1 MAGRG
6 NCRGNGG
13 GVAAGAVAAAA
24 VGSALA
30 AGAAGNLAASRAEQ
44 AAQEVQED
52 CLRSQTQEL
61 GEDMPMC
68 RHVNPIATT
77 IGCCSVE
84 KQLWELNQVLDYQ
97 NKILVE
103 LLQAVRER
111 NG

>member
-1 MAGRG
+1 MAGRR
-6 NCRGNGG
+6 NCRGS

-24 VGSALA
+24 VGGALA
-30 AGAAGNLAASRAEQ
+30 AGSLAASRAEQ
-44 AAQEVQED
+44 TAQEEEVFSACNE
-52 CLRSQTQEL
+52 TQEL

>member
-1 MAGRG
+1 MAGRRI
-6 NCRGNGG
+6 CRGN

-30 AGAAGNLAASRAEQ
+30 AGSLAASRAGQTGQEED
-44 AAQEVQED
+44 AVCLRNGAQE
-52 CLRSQTQEL
+52 T
-61 GEDMPMC
+61 GEDTMPMC
-68 RHVNPIATT
+68 RHVNPISTA

-97 NKILVE
+97 NRILVE

-111 NG
+111 SANS

>member
-1 MAGRG
+1 MAGRRT
-6 NCRGNGG
+6 CRGN

-30 AGAAGNLAASRAEQ
+30 AGVAGHLAASSAER
-44 AAQEVQED
+44 AAQEAQED
-52 CLRSQTQEL
+52 CVRSQTQEL
-61 GEDMPMC
+61 AEDMPMC
-68 RHVNPIATT
+68 RHVNPIATA

-84 KQLWELNQVLDYQ
+84 QQLWELNQVLDYQ

-111 NG
+111 KG